1 MEHRK
6 VTFHNHFGLTLAAD
20 LYLPKGATGKLPA
33 IAVCGLFGG
42 VKEQSSGLYAQT
54 LAERGFITLAFD
66 PSFTGE
72 SSGHPRDVFSLD
84 INTEDFQAS
93 VDYLCN
99 LDGVDPARV
108 GILGICGWGCIAL
121 NAAANDPR
129 IKAVVASTTYDMPRI
144 GAWGYNDSGT
154 ADDRYRAK
162 QEIADLRTSEYAAGL
177 TKHAFTTI
185 PVDQLTGK
193 EPAFVRQYSEY
204 YKAPRGYH
212 PRSVNSNL
220 GWMQQAMTVRL
231 DSVKESN
238 AREVYAHS
246 YRRDLNPTVDT
257 SAAHA
262 PAPQPTPETFDS
274 LLAELSPER
283 RSAYIQSA
291 RNTIEMIK
299 ADNEFQADILA
310 SDEKEMRRHHTEM
323 HKKFTLSFACLI
335 FFFIGA
341 PLGAI
346 IRKGGLGMP
355 VVISVFLFIFYY
367 VIDNIGFKMAS
378 NGMWQPWQGMWLSSA
393 VLLPLGIFLTYKAS
407 NDSAILNAD
416 TYTEALKRIIGKRP
430 TRKVERKEV
439 IMYALDYSAWNRR
452 ITALQADIMT
462 YLQGARRWMPYFR
475 FWRQGGRDPEA
486 ERIARQLEDVV
497 EEGRNS
503 DRHLVLNKLMDYPI
517 LSGYDLVDF
526 RMSPRAGHIMA
537 WIFPVS
543 LPIYLLSMIRRK
555 LLLNDLRTTLRV
567 SGEMQTLI
575 PNDNS

>member
-1 MEHRK
+1 MRKYIHLLACLLLFAGASSFTLQAQDTMNANKTASSPLDEALPLTTEWDKVFPQSDRVEHRK
-6 VTFHNHFGLTLAAD
+6 VTFHNHFGFTLAAD
-20 LYLPKGATGKLPA
+20 LYMPKGATGKLPA

-129 IKAVVASTTYDMPRI
+129 IKAVVASTMYDMPRI

-220 GWMQQAMTVRL
+220 GWMQQAMTGWMN
-231 DSVKESN
+231 N
-238 AREVYAHS
+238 AILSHPEDLRAPVLIVHGEKAHS
-246 YRRDLNPTVDT
+246 RYMGEDIYRRLKGENKQLLIVPGATHTDLYDQTDKIP
-257 SAAHA
+257 
-262 PAPQPTPETFDS
+262 FD
-274 LLAELSPER
+274 
-283 RSAYIQSA
+283 
-291 RNTIEMIK
+291 
-299 ADNEFQADILA
+299 
-310 SDEKEMRRHHTEM
+310 
-323 HKKFTLSFACLI
+323 
-335 FFFIGA
+335 
-341 PLGAI
+341 
-346 IRKGGLGMP
+346 
-355 VVISVFLFIFYY
+355 
-367 VIDNIGFKMAS
+367 
-378 NGMWQPWQGMWLSSA
+378 
-393 VLLPLGIFLTYKAS
+393 
-407 NDSAILNAD
+407 
-416 TYTEALKRIIGKRP
+416 
-430 TRKVERKEV
+430 
-439 IMYALDYSAWNRR
+439 
-452 ITALQADIMT
+452 
-462 YLQGARRWMPYFR
+462 
-475 FWRQGGRDPEA
+475 
-486 ERIARQLEDVV
+486 RIA
-497 EEGRNS
+497 
-503 DRHLVLNKLMDYPI
+503 
-517 LSGYDLVDF
+517 DF
-526 RMSPRAGHIMA
+526 
-537 WIFPVS
+537 
-543 LPIYLLSMIRRK
+543 Y
-555 LLLNDLRTTLRV
+555 RTNLK
-567 SGEMQTLI
+567 
-575 PNDNS
+575 